1 MTTIR
6 NIDQMSCV
14 SLVVEPIIQHAGCE
28 AIECG
33 PATGFVVE
41 KEGSHFLVTNYHVV
55 SGRRSTDG
63 AVISTTGGTPTHL
76 RCTFHGQKLGTW
88 QQKIVPLFDK
98 NDKPT
103 WLHTVINGSDIF
115 KFADVAV
122 IPLEHTQEITL
133 YPVAIDKSDDIRSSP
148 CSQATVL
155 GYPGG
160 KSSYKYFPIWVT
172 GYIASEPQLDYADLS
187 ILLVNATTTAGMSG
201 SPVFQ
206 VADGNHFD
214 SSGGYHISASRLY
227 KFLGIYSGRITTNQL
242 LEDSVTDDRQSSDNA
257 LNIGIVW
264 KPSIINKLIT
274 HHLHSPIK
282 AGV

>member
-1 MTTIR
+1 MTTTR

-33 PATGFVVE
+33 SATGFVVE
-41 KEGSHFLVTNYHVV
+41 KEVSHFLVTNYHVV

-63 AVISTTGGTPTHL
+63 AVIYPTEGTPTHL
-76 RCTFHGQKLGTW
+76 RCIFHGQRLGTW
-88 QQKIVPLFDK
+88 QQKIVPFFDK

-103 WLHTVINGSDIF
+103 WLHTVINDSDIF

-122 IPLEHTQEITL
+122 IPLEHTEEIAL

-148 CSQATVL
+148 CSEATVL

-172 GYIASEPQLDYADLS
+172 GYIASERQLDYADLKLQS
-187 ILLVNATTTAGMSG
+187 
-201 SPVFQ
+201 F
-206 VADGNHFD
+206 
-214 SSGGYHISASRLY
+214 SR
-227 KFLGIYSGRITTNQL
+227 R
-242 LEDSVTDDRQSSDNA
+242 
-257 LNIGIVW
+257 
-264 KPSIINKLIT
+264 
-274 HHLHSPIK
+274 
-282 AGV
+282 